1 MRLTT
6 FTDYSFRVLISLA
19 LRDEGGS
26 TVQAIAEEFGIS
38 RNHLMKVVQ
47 KLGQAGFVETTRGR
61 GGGLRLGRPAD
72 QIRLGDVVR
81 GTEEGMD
88 IVPCF
93 REEDR
98 SCSITKA
105 CRLRG
110 ILARANDAWMQVL
123 DEHTLA
129 DLVSN
134 DRALLRIL
142 RTA

>member
-19 LRDEGGS
+19 ISGERGH
-26 TVQAIAEEFGIS
+26 TVQEIATRYGIS

-47 KLGQAGFVETTRGR
+47 KLGQAGLVETTRGR
-61 GGGLRLGRPAD
+61 GGGLRLARPPE

-81 GTEEGMD
+81 GTDEDMD
-88 IVPCF
+88 IVPCL
-93 REEDR
+93 RADDD
-98 SCSITKA
+98 SCAITRA

-110 ILARANDAWMQVL
+110 ILGRANDAWMQVL

-129 DLVSN
+129 DLVAN
-134 DRALLRIL
+134 DKALIRIL
-142 RTA
+142 RSA